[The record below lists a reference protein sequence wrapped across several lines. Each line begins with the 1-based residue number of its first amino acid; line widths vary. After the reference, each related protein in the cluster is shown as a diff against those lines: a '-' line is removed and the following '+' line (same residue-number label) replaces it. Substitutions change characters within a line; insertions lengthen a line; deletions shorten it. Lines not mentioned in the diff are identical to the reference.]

1 MTKNAQN
8 LLGICSF
15 LRVFC
20 NLFFARSLGCVLV
33 FSGVLRL
40 FWRVVSYDKTITPPH
55 YNMLKV
61 QAAFVFRQPQ

>member
-55 YNMLKV
+55 YRKSRLNHSDGFLS
-61 QAAFVFRQPQ
+61 QP